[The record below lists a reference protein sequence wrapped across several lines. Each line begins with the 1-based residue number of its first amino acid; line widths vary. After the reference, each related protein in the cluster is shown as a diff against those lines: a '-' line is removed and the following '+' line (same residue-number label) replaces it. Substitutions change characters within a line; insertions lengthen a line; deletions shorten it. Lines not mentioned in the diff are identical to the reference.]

1 MSLSLLE
8 IHHLRNIQHTKIEPV
23 SRLNLIIGKN
33 ASGKT
38 SLLEGIYLLGLA
50 RSFRSHKAG
59 NYIQE
64 DKSATTLYGKL
75 TINQSDTNIG
85 FEKSLK
91 NTEMRLNGEKIKKVS
106 EIAKLLP
113 IQILGPESHS
123 LLDTGPKLRRKFLDW
138 GVFHVEHNYFDIWK
152 RYRRTLLQRNSA
164 LRTNPKM
171 VTFWDKEFCETAES
185 IDTFRRDYLT
195 KLKPIFQNNLAQ
207 ITKLKEVTISYRR
220 GWAKDNPLINQ
231 LKTSFERDKQ
241 AGYTGRG
248 PHRADLVVEFEGVA
262 VDKRLSRGQQKMVV
276 YALKLAQA
284 SLFNNQ
290 NHHCLIL
297 IDDLQSELDEE
308 HRNSVLKLLAET
320 QSQIFI
326 TATDKNLLE
335 SSYWQEKKMFHVEH
349 GNFKEVI

>member
-195 KLKPIFQNNLAQ
+195 KLKPIFQNNVLPSKNRFKRILQ
-207 ITKLKEVTISYRR
+207 K
-220 GWAKDNPLINQ
+220 Q
-231 LKTSFERDKQ
+231 LKNT
-241 AGYTGRG
+241 
-248 PHRADLVVEFEGVA
+248 
-262 VDKRLSRGQQKMVV
+262 
-276 YALKLAQA
+276 
-284 SLFNNQ
+284 NN
-290 NHHCLIL
+290 
-297 IDDLQSELDEE
+297 
-308 HRNSVLKLLAET
+308 
-320 QSQIFI
+320 
-326 TATDKNLLE
+326 
-335 SSYWQEKKMFHVEH
+335 
-349 GNFKEVI
+349 